1 MSIKESILQN
11 TNLNAEKASNFR
23 GGSATSPL
31 NSEILSIPTKP
42 GMFSKVA
49 FDYLSFT
56 FPYSNFAPENFDFFE
71 QLLYLKN
78 VPCSANPIGAYG
90 YSLSLRWNNQVNSSK
105 ETFTKFFYQCNES
118 RKNQFGEETGLF
130 ELEGDGCRALE
141 NRGGD
146 AFPHQWFVILNAL
159 LYSIPHTSITRFDF
173 AIDVFNSE
181 MSIEE
186 IDRQICLGNAVTPF
200 WHYDQSRG
208 LNLKNFDPDKHI
220 YTIGSKN
227 SLCFLEIYDKKEERE
242 AIGKTVDFDSWYRF
256 EFRFKG
262 EKAKDFILNLL
273 DNWDQKNDS
282 IGDFAAEY
290 LNKKLTIHVRPTQ
303 GKNAL
308 PENQILCVPND
319 VKRKWPVHPAW
330 LALVGTSKRA
340 VLVNYFKYES
350 SITKNAEWFSSS
362 VSVPFAKLF
371 CANPDKFWV
380 FVYKVLGDGVGRIKD
395 KKEALGLIND
405 YRKKKGNSSLNGHDL
420 DRISELLKSELG
432 NLVESRSDYSDIFD
446 EDGTLGRY

>member
-23 GGSATSPL
+23 GGSAISPL
-31 NSEILSIPTKP
+31 DSEILSKSTKT

-56 FPYSNFAPENFDFFE
+56 FPYSKLNEDNFIFLRD
-71 QLLYLKN
+71 LLLLKDQE
-78 VPCSANPIGAYG
+78 CSNSFGGNNYMA
-90 YSLSLRWNNQVNSSK
+90 SLKWNNQISSNK
-105 ETFTKFFYQCNES
+105 ETFTKFFYQGNES
-118 RKNQFGEETGLF
+118 TRNKNDEEVGFFDLS
-130 ELEGDGCRALE
+130 GDACRALE
-141 NRGGD
+141 MRGGD
-146 AFPHQWFVILNAL
+146 RFPHYWYTILNAL
-159 LYSIPHTSITRFDF
+159 LFSVPHLSITRLDF

-181 MSIEE
+181 ISIEE
-186 IDRQICLGNAVTPF
+186 INRQIRLGNFISPF
-200 WHYDQSRG
+200 ICAGYQDNF
-208 LNLKNFDPDKHI
+208 NLKNYDVNLHILKVGSDQSDK
-220 YTIGSKN
+220 Y
-227 SLCFLEIYDKKEERE
+227 LEIYDKKEERE

-256 EFRFKG
+256 EFRFRRDQ
-262 EKAKDFILNLL
+262 AKNFALNLL
-273 DNWDQKNDS
+273 ENWNLSDDS
-282 IGDFAAEY
+282 IGDFAARF
-290 LNKKLTIHVRPTQ
+290 LNKHLTLVSRPSQ

-308 PENQILCVPND
+308 SESQRIEIPND
-319 VKRKWPVHPAW
+319 VKRKWKVNPAW
-330 LALVGTSKRA
+330 EKMVGTSKRA

-405 YRKKKGNSSLNGHDL
+405 YRKKKGDAPLNGRDL
-420 DRISELLKSELG
+420 DRISETFKMELS

-446 EDGTLGRY
+446 EDGTIGRY